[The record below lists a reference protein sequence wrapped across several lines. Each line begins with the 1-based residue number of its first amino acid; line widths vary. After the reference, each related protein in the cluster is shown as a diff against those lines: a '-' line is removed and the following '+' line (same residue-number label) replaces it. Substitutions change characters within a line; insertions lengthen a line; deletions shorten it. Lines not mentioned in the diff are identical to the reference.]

1 MAKEKVYMASGEVH
15 DIDLGDHNEA
25 AARRCPHAKRQPID
39 DVLDRCIDCGET
51 WGLPNDAARQGLRTR
66 ALSLGRQH

>member
-51 WGLPNDAARQGLRTR
+51 
-66 ALSLGRQH
+66 LGPTQ